1 MAGGNF
7 VKNFLRFDEVAE
19 MLGVHERTVRRWG
32 ESGTTCLQIVQFGA
46 RSQRITMES
55 LTTFCQVSG
64 KNLHD
69 E

>member
-46 RSQRITMES
+46 RAQRITAVS
-55 LTTFCQVSG
+55 FQQFCEKSARR
-64 KNLHD
+64 LDD